1 MIYSGFGCG
10 RNLLLTAVAAAGLM
24 TSANA
29 APLISVIGGTQT
41 SEPLPVGA
49 HTNDVFGNGIQGY
62 FGGTLVANGP
72 LKIEFTLLGYEAG
85 YINTFTANGI
95 TLTGGGGTAG
105 SLGSNLGTIAPFV
118 VGAGALSFLFSANTL
133 NNPNPAV
140 VTDTTNTL
148 TSNFDVTKNL
158 NSNHPNFFIAFFDSN
173 NLLGKLV
180 SGTSGIIALD
190 DGGAGPDRDFDDLVI
205 KFRVTAVP
213 ETSTWAM
220 MLLGFAGVGFFA
232 YRRKSKPAFRFA

>member
-1 MIYSGFGCG
+1 MIYSGFGCR

-29 APLISVIGGTQT
+29 APLISVIGGTQEQAGDCPWERT
-41 SEPLPVGA
+41 PTMSSATGSRATFAGRWLRMV
-49 HTNDVFGNGIQGY
+49 
-62 FGGTLVANGP
+62 L

-118 VGAGALSFLFSANTL
+118 VGAGALNFLFSANTS

-158 NSNHPNFFIAFFDSN
+158 ISNHPNFFIAFFIRTTCWE
-173 NLLGKLV
+173 NLSVAPQELLHWTTV
-180 SGTSGIIALD
+180 ARALT
-190 DGGAGPDRDFDDLVI
+190 
-205 KFRVTAVP
+205 VTLM
-213 ETSTWAM
+213 T
-220 MLLGFAGVGFFA
+220 L
-232 YRRKSKPAFRFA
+232 